1 MVQLDRILW
10 PSANVTATLSESAD
24 VDGIVFTGGCAL
36 NVRASEIVWKRYSM
50 LEKFI
55 QFKY

>member
-10 PSANVTATLSESAD
+10 PSANVTATLSAD